1 MDAVTGKHARMIDAA
16 TIAAWAA
23 DYQATHIDLGT
34 GDGRFVQHL
43 ARACPERAVIG
54 IDTCRDNLRAT
65 SRTAP
70 ANALFVV
77 ADALT
82 LPAGLP
88 VATHL
93 TINFPW
99 GSLLRGLVEGDTG
112 LLTGLVALGQSGASL
127 RIWLNAAGL
136 AEVGLSLEKG
146 SEQVGSVL
154 RRAGVEVGPPRFLGP
169 GQLRDC
175 PTTWAKRLAFGRD
188 PRAVELRAMLDSAT
202 D

>member
-1 MDAVTGKHARMIDAA
+1 MDAVTGKHARTIDAA

-43 ARACPERAVIG
+43 ARAYPEQAVIG

-77 ADALT
+77 ADALA

-88 VATHL
+88 AATQL

-99 GSLLRGLVEGDTG
+99 GSLLRGLVEGNSG
-112 LLTGLVALGQSGASL
+112 LLTRLVALGQTGAAL

-136 AEVGLSLEKG
+136 AEVGLSLEAG
-146 SEQVGSVL
+146 SEQVSLML
-154 RRAGVEVGPPRFLGP
+154 RRHGARVGAARIMGP
-169 GQLRDC
+169 EQLREC

-188 PRAVELRAMLDSAT
+188 PRAVELTAMLD
-202 D
+202 

>member
-1 MDAVTGKHARMIDAA
+1 MDAVTGKHARTIDAA

-54 IDTCRDNLRAT
+54 IDTCRGNLRDT

-70 ANALFVV
+70 ENALFVI
-77 ADALT
+77 ADALA

-88 VATHL
+88 AATHL

-99 GSLLRGLVEGDTG
+99 GSLLRGLVEGNSG
-112 LLTGLVALGQSGASL
+112 LLTGLVALGQTGASL

-146 SEQVGSVL
+146 SERVGSVL
-154 RRAGVEVGPPRFLGP
+154 RRAGARVGAPRIM
-169 GQLRDC
+169 QAENLRGC

-188 PRAVELRAMLDSAT
+188 PRAVELTAMLD
-202 D
+202 

>member
-1 MDAVTGKHARMIDAA
+1 MDAITGKQTRTIETA

-23 DYQATHIDLGT
+23 SYQATHIDLGT

-54 IDTCRDNLRAT
+54 IDACRDNLRAA

-70 ANALFVV
+70 ANALFVI
-77 ADALT
+77 ADALA

-88 VATHL
+88 AATHL

-99 GSLLRGLVEGDTG
+99 GSLLRGLVEPDGG
-112 LLTGLVALGQSGASL
+112 LLAGLRRLGRAETSL
-127 RIWLNAAGL
+127 QIRLNAAGL
-136 AEVGLSLEKG
+136 AEMGLSLEEG
-146 SEQVGSVL
+146 SERVSAVL
-154 RRAGVEVGPPRFLGP
+154 RRAGVRVGSPRIMGP
-169 GQLRDC
+169 EHLRGC

-188 PRAVELRAMLDSAT
+188 PRAVELTAVLA
-202 D
+202 